1 MEPRRASLARCARLA
16 RRFAAL
22 AAALACLGAA
32 APAAA
37 QTSGGATFGE
47 SVAVGYV
54 LVPVVVRTKGG
65 YINNLIQ
72 KDFRLF
78 VDGKQ
83 VPIESFESGHDAPV
97 SLVFLQDLSGSMG
110 ENGKLEGSRE
120 AVRYFLDQAK
130 PGDEFAIA
138 TFAGDLVQV
147 DVPFTADL
155 SAPRE
160 DIARWEAYGTT
171 ALHDAVAW
179 LPEIVLDRA
188 SLKRAAVLITDGV
201 DNQSTIPP
209 DQARELVRKAELPVY
224 VLGLDAGSPY
234 ELGEDGKKL
243 SRFADTLNLLASL
256 SGGKYYPIGGPYELK
271 EACAAIA
278 EDLRHQYVLGFS
290 TGGGAPSAYHTLRVE
305 VGGKQRALSF
315 RRSYRGPA
323 PQPVGAATT
332 VAPR

>member
-1 MEPRRASLARCARLA
+1 MEPRRASFARCARLA

-22 AAALACLGAA
+22 AAALACLQA
-32 APAAA
+32 APPALA

-47 SVAVGYV
+47 QVAVGYV

-110 ENGKLEGSRE
+110 ESGKLEGSRE

-138 TFAGDLVQV
+138 TFAGELVQV
-147 DVPFTADL
+147 DVPFTSDL
-155 SAPRE
+155 SAARE

-179 LPEIVLDRA
+179 LPEIVLDHA

-209 DQARELVRKAELPVY
+209 EQARDLVRKAELPVY

-243 SRFADTLNLLASL
+243 FRFADTLNLLASL
-256 SGGKYYPIGGPYELK
+256 SGGKYYPIDGPYVLK

-290 TGGGAPSAYHTLRVE
+290 TGGGSPSAYHTLRVE
-305 VGGKQRALSF
+305 VGGRQRALSF
-315 RRSYRGPA
+315 RRGYRGPA
-323 PQPVGAATT
+323 PQQVGAGTT